1 MLTLQYF
8 FLLVAKKK
16 KKKQAYNIS
25 YNLVLAE
32 DLRSK
37 QSDLMYF
44 LCLISKEL
52 IL

>member
-8 FLLVAKKK
+8 FLLVAK